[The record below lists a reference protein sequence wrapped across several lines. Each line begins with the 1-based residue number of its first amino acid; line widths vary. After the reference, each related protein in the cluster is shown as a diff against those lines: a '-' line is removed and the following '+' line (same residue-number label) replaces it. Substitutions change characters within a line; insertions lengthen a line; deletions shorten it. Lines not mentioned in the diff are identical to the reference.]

1 MSSEH
6 EGGTSATICDSIYA
20 AAQWDRMSGASA
32 IHRGQLV
39 SIAGEPGMHVYKV
52 LAINAMREEVTI
64 ARVGDPS
71 QSWRLPVSAVAAF
84 D

>member
-1 MSSEH
+1 MSSEC
-6 EGGTSATICDSIYA
+6 EGGTGGSIASSIYDA
-20 AAQWDRMSGASA
+20 CQWERERGCGA

-52 LAINAMREEVTI
+52 LAINAVREEVTI